1 MKTPHQ
7 TKLIQASI
15 NLATRSEN
23 TAWQAKIQGHADRA
37 EALLRRS
44 YRQGKAAI
52 RLLRW
57 AGVAT

>member
-1 MKTPHQ
+1 MNTHKTE
-7 TKLIQASI
+7 LIQASI
-15 NLATRSEN
+15 KLATRADS
-23 TAWQAKIQGHADRA
+23 TAWQAKFQAHAEVA

-52 RLLRW
+52 RLLKW